1 MFALR
6 FQAGE
11 LALGSIGGW
20 QSGAAAPAISFLLA
34 RRRSAKV
41 GLALLRRDRLASAW
55 WSRSPACVRSEIS
68 GWELVLFIHWRV
80 AVRRG
85 GAGDF
90 FFTCST
96 AALAEVWGQLRRDRL
111 ASAW

>member
-1 MFALR
+1 MGLRRVFALR
-6 FQAGE
+6 FQAG
-11 LALGSIGGW
+11 
-20 QSGAAAPAISFLLA
+20 
-34 RRRSAKV
+34 
-41 GLALLRRDRLASAW
+41 
-55 WSRSPACVRSEIS
+55 
-68 GWELVLFIHWRV
+68 ELVLFIHWRV
-80 AVRRG
+80 AERRG